1 MAKDVI
7 KEGMTFALGVI
18 RISGENFNRIMKRL
32 EKRKKLSS
40 REGERMVYK
49 WFADQQRQL
58 EKMRKRM
65 RKEALKT
72 RLYSSKDLAEL
83 NRVIRNLSKHITA
96 LEKKKK
102 KSETETKKKKK
113 AVLRKRTAGKRKA
126 AKKKAGK
133 RKKAKKKKR

>member
-32 EKRKKLSS
+32 EKRNKLSS

-58 EKMRKRM
+58 ERMRKRM

-72 RLYSSKDLAEL
+72 RLYSSRDLTEL
-83 NRVIRNLSKHITA
+83 NRVIGNLSKHITA

-102 KSETETKKKKK
+102 KAEVETKKKKK
-113 AVLRKRTAGKRKA
+113 AALRKRTAGKRK
-126 AKKKAGK
+126 KG
-133 RKKAKKKKR
+133 KKAKKKKR